1 MMGAAGNPVG
11 ESVITASRSR
21 EFPESWQS
29 PHGGGAMF
37 FLTSIV
43 DRPVEG
49 KTGEPI
55 GRIEDVIVRMG
66 DDRYPP
72 ISGLVVRDGRRRFFV
87 SANLLQKLNGSA
99 RLSSS
104 TVDLQT
110 FTRRAG
116 EVLLRR

>member
-1 MMGAAGNPVG
+1 MMGLAGKPVG
-11 ESVITASRSR
+11 AFVTTASRPR
-21 EFPESWQS
+21 TFRALHIPELQRRQV

-43 DRPVEG
+43 DRPVVG

-87 SANLLQKLNGSA
+87 SAHLLQK
-99 RLSSS
+99 
-104 TVDLQT
+104 
-110 FTRRAG
+110 
-116 EVLLRR
+116 

>member
-1 MMGAAGNPVG
+1 MMGPAAGNLPG
-11 ESVITASRSR
+11 RSSQPPPPR
-21 EFPESWQS
+21 TFQRSQG

-66 DDRYPP
+66 DDR
-72 ISGLVVRDGRRRFFV
+72 
-87 SANLLQKLNGSA
+87 
-99 RLSSS
+99 
-104 TVDLQT
+104 
-110 FTRRAG
+110 
-116 EVLLRR
+116 